1 MVSPAP
7 ATSYSWRGIGVARAE
22 YQLWPDRLEV
32 TLPGV
37 QLGKSLHEAT
47 IPVADIEGF
56 YVKGPVRYV
65 GGPRAAA
72 LNAGTA
78 AMGMAGQ
85 LLLAWRP
92 GGKRKR
98 RGFTMLDVR
107 SQEFA
112 SLVLQLAALRPDADL
127 RRLPEAEAKKRL
139 GMWSDKAISLAFIA
153 GVLVFVCVLM
163 LVVQLVK

>member
-1 MVSPAP
+1 MVYPAP
-7 ATSYSWRGIGVARAE
+7 VTCYSWRGFGVARAD

-72 LNAGTA
+72 LDAGQA

-85 LLLAWRP
+85 LLVAWRA

-107 SQEFA
+107 SQAFG

-127 RRLPEAEAKKRL
+127 RKLSEAEARKRL
-139 GMWSDKAISLAFIA
+139 GMWSDKAKALAFIA
-153 GVLVFVCVLM
+153 GVLVFVLL
-163 LVVQLVK
+163 LVGYVQLTR